1 MEEIQ
6 KKCNCPECE
15 KRSHEEARHEEMSLA
30 ILIMLMP
37 AMTLTLLSNAG
48 LF

>member
-1 MEEIQ
+1 MNEA
-6 KKCNCPECE
+6 KKHQCPECE
-15 KRSHEEARHEEMSLA
+15 KKAQEHARSEEMGLA